1 MASATMAPLLRGAV
15 QAALSNVTAT
25 TALMSTAA
33 PSAAPADTVDAC
45 TTGNCPIVVTVCV
58 LYVCVCIQC
67 SYEYTCNRS
76 PVKLISNLQLA
87 LGTQVSAHGRASKLH
102 ECNQEFACKH
112 PRACLRDD
120 VPCLRAC
127 VCVCSLALFCVRRQ
141 AVLRAAAT
149 IILFAVPVAADAVQW
164 RLAILGDIPGLMFC
178 TSFVLFCT
186 SAMAEMF
193 EVRRFRYRGRCCC
206 C

>member
-1 MASATMAPLLRGAV
+1 MAPLLRGAV
-15 QAALSNVTAT
+15 QTALSNVTAT

-102 ECNQEFACKH
+102 ACNQEHRTRLHASTPGPACETMC
-112 PRACLRDD
+112 RVCVR
-120 VPCLRAC
+120 VR
-127 VCVCSLALFCVRRQ
+127 VCVCSLASFCVRRQ

-164 RLAILGDIPGLMFC
+164 RLAILGDVPGLMFC